1 MQGPRAIA
9 RRFTSAH
16 GIAVVALV
24 LALGGGTVYA
34 ARQIG
39 AGDIRKG
46 AIRSKQIRNGAVKTP
61 DLGKRAVKRGKIAPG
76 AVGLRQLGVA
86 ARWEPIA
93 LAPGYASFAA
103 TGTSFGP
110 PECFRDPFGIV
121 HLRGAAEN
129 AGTGTGRVGELPPA
143 CWVETGAAA
152 NRFEEFLVTRIN
164 SLGVGQ
170 AAEPAYVDADT
181 GEIFLENPVADNAGV
196 AFAGIALGN

>member
-1 MQGPRAIA
+1 MQGV

-34 ARQIG
+34 AAKIG

-46 AIRSKQIRNGAVKTP
+46 AVRSKQIRNGAVKTP
-61 DLGKRAVKRGKIAPG
+61 DLGKRAVKRGKIGRG

-86 ARWEPIA
+86 ASWQPVA
-93 LAPGYASFAA
+93 LAAGYAPFAA
-103 TGTSFGP
+103 TNTSFGA

-129 AGTGTGRVGELPPA
+129 TGTGTTRVGELPPA

-152 NRFEEFLVTRIN
+152 NRFDEFLVTRLN
-164 SLGVGQ
+164 ALGVGQ

-181 GEIFLENPVADNAGV
+181 GEIFLENPVADNTGVSLAGV
-196 AFAGIALGN
+196 GLGN